1 MEIGHYY
8 KFHGAFEYGKEC
20 VGIYIGKDEESGF
33 LMFSKV
39 LRAATLE
46 RLREENKEH
55 TIKNYKASEMLINPV
70 HTNII
75 YPMKNYFEDK

>member
-20 VGIYIGKDEESGF
+20 VGVYIGKDEETGF
-33 LMFSKV
+33 LMFTKV
-39 LRAATLE
+39 LRADTLD

-55 TIKNYKASEMLINPV
+55 TIKNYRVKDMLINPV

-75 YPMKNYFEDK
+75 YPMKNYFEEI

>member
-8 KFHGAFEYGKEC
+8 KYSGAFEYGNEC
-20 VGIYIGKDEESGF
+20 VGVYIGKDEESGF

-46 RLREENKEH
+46 RLRKENKEH
-55 TIKNYKASEMLINPV
+55 TIKNYKAKDMLINPV

-75 YPMKNYFEDK
+75 YPMRNYFEEI